1 MPSTAPWQID
11 LCANFNRW
19 ATSIEFPSRNVYFP
33 YNNQLPSA
41 MTTKEHCNHIRHLIG
56 RGDLATAI
64 EQLQRLLEGSPQ
76 LDEAVLQSARYR
88 DIT

>member
-1 MPSTAPWQID
+1 
-11 LCANFNRW
+11 
-19 ATSIEFPSRNVYFP
+19 
-33 YNNQLPSA
+33 
-41 MTTKEHCNHIRHLIG
+41 MTTKEHCKHIRHLIG